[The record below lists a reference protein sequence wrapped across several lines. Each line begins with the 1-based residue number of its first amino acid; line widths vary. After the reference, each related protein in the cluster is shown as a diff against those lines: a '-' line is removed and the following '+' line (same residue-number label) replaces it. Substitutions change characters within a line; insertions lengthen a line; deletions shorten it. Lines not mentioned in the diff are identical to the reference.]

1 MAQQNLIW
9 RNNSFAVYNDSVVQ
23 GKFVGHAISSNEIT
37 SNYQSPANTFQ
48 TPQVSFK
55 FSINGKDNE
64 MKSGTDHHF
73 NCIATNGACETPVI
87 TFGQQYVDSS
97 KLPAGT
103 YLAPDTKFTI
113 RVDMRSV
120 LNAFK
125 KDGYY
130 IAFDGTKIY
139 KEDFKAVY
147 VAGSSA
153 PLIWDFDN
161 LVHHADLE
169 LKDPDGDGIYET
181 TITLN
186 ETKKEKDLASSW
198 RLTKDISDAPQYH
211 SEYLIS
217 DAVYKMALEEME
229 KAIEPDSTFRT
240 GKEWAGVWT
249 RDISYSI
256 ILSMAYM
263 QPKVAK
269 YSLMRKVKNGVI
281 IQDTGTGGAYPIST
295 DRMIWAVAAWELYK
309 VTGDK
314 DWLRQAYEIIRNS
327 VDEDLANI
335 HDDITG
341 MVRGESSF
349 LDWREQTYPKW
360 MQPADIFESE
370 NLGTNAVHYEANMVL
385 SQMASIL
392 KSDSDAKKYRAV
404 AAKIKAGVKAHVW
417 MANKGYYG
425 QYLYGRNYKILS
437 PRSEA
442 LGEALCVLFGIAD
455 AAQQKSVIDKVPVTA
470 YGITCI
476 FPQIPDIPPYHN
488 DAVWPFVQSYW
499 ALASA
504 KAGNEMSVLQSI
516 CDVYRPAALFL
527 TNKENFVADNG
538 DYKGTQINSSNMLWS
553 LSGSISLVHKVLFGI
568 EFQPEGLIFH
578 PFVPQ
583 ALKGKRSLTNFTYRH
598 AKLDIDMEGFGNE
611 VKSFSLDGKVVS
623 KPFIPANLEG
633 KHSIKI
639 ILANNTPGG
648 KVNDVKNHTT
658 LPAPPV
664 ASSISALEDFIKNAG
679 QYKVLRNGEQIS
691 MIDTAEDAA
700 KRVYSEYQVIAID
713 KEGYES
719 FANEPKVI
727 TRGNSVSTYEIEDF
741 ANASD
746 HPYKGFSG
754 KGFVEI
760 SKSLHTQLSIPVTV
774 SQDGV
779 YALDFRYANG
789 NGPTNT
795 ENKCAIRTLTID
807 NTKAGTVVFPQRGV
821 DEWSNWG
828 FSNPVH
834 VHLKKGKHT
843 ILLSFDHANENMNVD
858 VNQAMLDYLRITKL
872 Q

>member
-23 GKFVGHAISSNEIT
+23 GKFVGHAISSNAIT

-360 MQPADIFESE
+360 MQPADIF
-370 NLGTNAVHYEANMVL
+370 
-385 SQMASIL
+385 
-392 KSDSDAKKYRAV
+392 
-404 AAKIKAGVKAHVW
+404 
-417 MANKGYYG
+417 
-425 QYLYGRNYKILS
+425 
-437 PRSEA
+437 
-442 LGEALCVLFGIAD
+442 
-455 AAQQKSVIDKVPVTA
+455 
-470 YGITCI
+470 
-476 FPQIPDIPPYHN
+476 
-488 DAVWPFVQSYW
+488 
-499 ALASA
+499 
-504 KAGNEMSVLQSI
+504 
-516 CDVYRPAALFL
+516 
-527 TNKENFVADNG
+527 
-538 DYKGTQINSSNMLWS
+538 
-553 LSGSISLVHKVLFGI
+553 
-568 EFQPEGLIFH
+568 
-578 PFVPQ
+578 
-583 ALKGKRSLTNFTYRH
+583 
-598 AKLDIDMEGFGNE
+598 
-611 VKSFSLDGKVVS
+611 
-623 KPFIPANLEG
+623 
-633 KHSIKI
+633 
-639 ILANNTPGG
+639 
-648 KVNDVKNHTT
+648 
-658 LPAPPV
+658 
-664 ASSISALEDFIKNAG
+664 
-679 QYKVLRNGEQIS
+679 
-691 MIDTAEDAA
+691 
-700 KRVYSEYQVIAID
+700 
-713 KEGYES
+713 
-719 FANEPKVI
+719 
-727 TRGNSVSTYEIEDF
+727 
-741 ANASD
+741 
-746 HPYKGFSG
+746 
-754 KGFVEI
+754 
-760 SKSLHTQLSIPVTV
+760 
-774 SQDGV
+774 
-779 YALDFRYANG
+779 
-789 NGPTNT
+789 
-795 ENKCAIRTLTID
+795 
-807 NTKAGTVVFPQRGV
+807 
-821 DEWSNWG
+821 
-828 FSNPVH
+828 
-834 VHLKKGKHT
+834 
-843 ILLSFDHANENMNVD
+843 
-858 VNQAMLDYLRITKL
+858 
-872 Q
+872 